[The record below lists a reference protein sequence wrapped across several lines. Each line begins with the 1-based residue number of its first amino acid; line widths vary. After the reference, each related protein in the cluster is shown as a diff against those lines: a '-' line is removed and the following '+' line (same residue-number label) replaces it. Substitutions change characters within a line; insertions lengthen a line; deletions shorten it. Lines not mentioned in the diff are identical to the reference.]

1 MTKLIA
7 KLRSIGTSS
16 TALNTYLV
24 FTGDMIFTAST
35 FFLTILL
42 GRGLAVDGLGVYLVL
57 MTVLVLVND
66 IFDLGMGSALSHFV
80 PHHIG
85 KGEHLTAWS
94 IIKTAYAFQLVLG
107 LIISVTVF
115 IFSKEAS
122 NLLFHTSTYTWHV
135 QITAVCMVLGL
146 LVSLTG
152 FTLASLEK
160 FKYRAAVTSLPAIVR
175 LCIVSVFYFTHTL
188 TLELAFIITLIGFIP
203 SLIVGLFA
211 MGNDIRKARTSK
223 ASLSTLLSFS
233 KYIGASKA
241 VSALANR
248 LDVLMLS
255 MFTGPFQA
263 GLYGAAS
270 RMMLVYPLIAGSFS
284 SVIAPR
290 FARLESQHEAIAFF
304 KRVVLVALGLVST
317 VGMLFVLAP
326 LVVPVVF
333 PKPEYRQSVDIF
345 RFLLIPNALFLL
357 TIPTVNFIIYRLK
370 RPSVI
375 TITST
380 IQLLI
385 ISVMNIIFIPRLGKF
400 GPIPG
405 QSLAF
410 LTVLIVTW
418 VIVIKYLKKSDSK

>member
-1 MTKLIA
+1 MNTFIS

-16 TALNTYLV
+16 TAINTYLV
-24 FTGDMIFTAST
+24 FAGDMVFTAST

-80 PHHIG
+80 PHHVG
-85 KGEHLTAWS
+85 RKEPHLAWS
-94 IIKTAYAFQLVLG
+94 IIKTAFTFQLALG
-107 LIISVTVF
+107 LSLSLIVFLFSGAIST
-115 IFSKEAS
+115 I
-122 NLLFHTSTYTWHV
+122 LFHTTDYVWHV
-135 QITAVCMVLGL
+135 QITAICMVLGL

-160 FKYRAAVTSLPAIVR
+160 FKFRAAVTSLPAIVR
-175 LCIVSVFYFTHTL
+175 LGILAVFFFSNTL

-203 SLIVGLFA
+203 SLLVGLAA
-211 MGNDIRKARTSK
+211 MGKEFHIARPSR

-255 MFTGPFQA
+255 AFAGPFEA

-290 FARLESQHEAIAFF
+290 FARLESDVEAVAFF
-304 KRVVLVALGLVST
+304 KRVMLVALGLVSS
-317 VGMLFVLAP
+317 VLVLFILAP
-326 LVVPVVF
+326 WVVTIVF
-333 PKPEYRQSVDIF
+333 PKPEYRQSVEIF
-345 RFLLIPNALFLL
+345 RYLLIPNALFIL
-357 TIPTVNFIIYRLK
+357 TLPTVNFIIYRLK
-370 RPSVI
+370 KPGII
-375 TITST
+375 TMTST
-380 IQLLI
+380 TQLVIILI
-385 ISVMNIIFIPRLGKF
+385 MNAIFIPMLGKF

-405 QSLAF
+405 QSIAF
-410 LTVLIVTW
+410 LQVLIVSW
-418 VIVIKYLKKSDSK
+418 VIVLKHLKKAK